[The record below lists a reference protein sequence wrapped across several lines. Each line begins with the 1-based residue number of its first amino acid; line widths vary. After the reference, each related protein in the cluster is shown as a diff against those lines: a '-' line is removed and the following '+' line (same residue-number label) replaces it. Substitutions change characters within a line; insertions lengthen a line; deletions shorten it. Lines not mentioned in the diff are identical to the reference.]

1 MKQIVIPRG
10 NSFLNDGNYFG
21 EEDINTLGA
30 KVVFEGLVIEFDEV
44 DNEIVLIDSNI
55 LLLNYDT
62 VKDIE
67 TLLYVRES
75 SIKPGTYHEIWREPN
90 EKEWNLAL
98 DEITELLKINFDSF
112 SDLKPIEAYIK
123 SFIRDNKL
131 NKLGI

>member
-67 TLLYVRES
+67 TVLYVRES

-90 EKEWNLAL
+90 EKEWNS
-98 DEITELLKINFDSF
+98 LLKINFDAF
-112 SDLKPIEAYIK
+112 PDLKPIEAYIK